1 MVLKCELDRP
11 RSIVGLW
18 SIGMM
23 LSGAGGRAYRLK
35 LIYEG
40 GDFAQTLKRRMRAV
54 GILLECQHRFTRRL
68 RSACRPRLV
77 RILAAAGTPRVKNA
91 WAC

>member
-40 GDFAQTLKRRMRAV
+40 GDFAQTC
-54 GILLECQHRFTRRL
+54 LL
-68 RSACRPRLV
+68 A
-77 RILAAAGTPRVKNA
+77 
-91 WAC
+91 